1 MDGRELIPRC
11 FGIGRVVKRSPWN
24 SGEVFVLDLSIPV
37 NCVLRHHRNRE
48 DLYDWEYRVFLFFI
62 LYVGMTAAEKNS
74 IIEMLA
80 PMLDIDGIEL
90 VDVETH
96 SKTLRLLI
104 YKRDGLSV
112 ADCQMVNQVV
122 RPILEVHKHLA
133 NYAQLEVASP
143 GIDRPLRT
151 AKDFQRNCGRT
162 VQIEIIAQND
172 HTRQIQGTVV
182 EVHPEEV
189 VLTQADGKDIS
200 VKISH
205 ILNARIHLKW

>member
-1 MDGRELIPRC
+1 
-11 FGIGRVVKRSPWN
+11 
-24 SGEVFVLDLSIPV
+24 
-37 NCVLRHHRNRE
+37 
-48 DLYDWEYRVFLFFI
+48 
-62 LYVGMTAAEKNS
+62 MTATEKNS

-80 PMLDIDGIEL
+80 PMLDSDGIEL

-104 YKRDGLSV
+104 HKPGGLSV
-112 ADCQMVNQVV
+112 ADCQRANHVV
-122 RPILEVHKHLA
+122 RPILEVHEHLA

-162 VQIEIIAQND
+162 VRVEIAEKNE
-172 HTRQIQGTVV
+172 HTRQIHGTVM
-182 EVHPEEV
+182 EVLPEEV
-189 VLTQADGKDIS
+189 VLAQPDGKNIS

-205 ILNARIHLKW
+205 ILNAHIHLKW

>member
-1 MDGRELIPRC
+1 M
-11 FGIGRVVKRSPWN
+11 
-24 SGEVFVLDLSIPV
+24 LD
-37 NCVLRHHRNRE
+37 
-48 DLYDWEYRVFLFFI
+48 
-62 LYVGMTAAEKNS
+62 MTAAEKNA

-80 PMLDIDGIEL
+80 PVLDSDGIEL

-104 YKRDGLSV
+104 HKPDGLSV

-122 RPILEVHKHLA
+122 RPILEVHEHLA

-162 VQIEIIAQND
+162 VQIEIAKKNG

-189 VLTQADGKDIS
+189 VLALSDGKDIS
-200 VKISH
+200 IKISQ
-205 ILNARIHLKW
+205 ILNARIHLEW

>member
-1 MDGRELIPRC
+1 M
-11 FGIGRVVKRSPWN
+11 
-24 SGEVFVLDLSIPV
+24 
-37 NCVLRHHRNRE
+37 
-48 DLYDWEYRVFLFFI
+48 YRVFLYYK
-62 LYVGMTAAEKNS
+62 LGMTAAEKNS

-96 SKTLRLLI
+96 SQTLRLLVH
-104 YKRDGLSV
+104 KPDGLSV
-112 ADCQMVNQVV
+112 ADCQAVTQVV

-151 AKDFQRNCGRT
+151 AKDFQRNYGRT
-162 VQIEIIAQND
+162 VRMEIIPNNEQKG
-172 HTRQIQGTVV
+172 QVEGTVV

-189 VLTQADGKDIS
+189 VLAQTDGKYIS
-200 VKISH
+200 VKISQ
-205 ILNARIHLKW
+205 ILDARIHLRW